1 MSSDALPARPDLDQL
16 RRRAKELRDA
26 ARAGDPAA
34 LSRIAAQAPA
44 SVAAPVTLAAAQLTI
59 AREHGFAS
67 WPRLKA
73 EAEARNAELAQ
84 RVEEFLVASIRDWT
98 GRAARM
104 LGRDPQIATYDFRT
118 AVVLGDAAGVRA
130 MLGRDPALATGTD
143 PRTGWTALHVVCS
156 SRWHQIDPGR
166 AAGLTEVARL
176 LLDAGADSGVKA
188 GAAGRP
194 DDPADRRW
202 SPLFCSVTG
211 ASNPDITRL
220 LLERGAR
227 PDSDD
232 VLYLAAFDS
241 ECLRLLLPYAP
252 DIARTTALS
261 APLSTGD
268 VTGVKLLLDAGA
280 DPNLP
285 FEAELLGESHEGT
298 PPVPPL
304 SAAIA
309 LDCAP
314 AIIALLLEHGAD
326 PDTPGPDGRTPY
338 QLASRKGQ
346 AQIAALLAGHGADTA
361 LTPADRFLSAC
372 RQGRRA
378 EAEQVL
384 AADPGLPARLTADD
398 HRVLIEAAD
407 HGRTGAVR
415 LMLDLGF
422 PPDIRASREGDGAT
436 ALHAAAAAG
445 SAGTLRLLLERGAD
459 IEARDT
465 AWDST
470 PLEWAVVGSGM
481 HLGHA
486 PDRDWVA
493 TVRTLIEAGAA
504 TEGIVLSPDDPKPPS
519 PEVAELLRSYGVPD
533 QISGGFCLST
543 CTIRHNVLQA
553 PLGGQ
558 P

>member
-1 MSSDALPARPDLDQL
+1 MPSGPLPARPDLDQL

-34 LSRIAAQAPA
+34 LSRIAAHAPA
-44 SVAAPVTLAAAQLTI
+44 PVAAPVTLAAAQLTI

-104 LGRDPQIATYDFRT
+104 LARDPQIATYDFRT
-118 AVVLGDAAGVRA
+118 AVVLGDAARVRA
-130 MLGRDPALATGTD
+130 MLGRDPELATRQD
-143 PRTGWTALHVVCS
+143 ARTGWTALHVACS
-156 SRWHQIDPGR
+156 SRWHRMDPGR
-166 AAGLTEVARL
+166 APGLTEVARL
-176 LLDAGADSGVKA
+176 LLDAGADTGVKV
-188 GAAGRP
+188 GRP
-194 DDPADRRW
+194 GRPGRPGDESDQGDQGGGQW
-202 SPLFCSVTG
+202 SPLFC
-211 ASNPDITRL
+211 AAAQNNPAITRL
-220 LLERGAR
+220 LLERGVR
-227 PDSDD
+227 PDDD
-232 VLYLAAFDS
+232 HMLYLAAFADDH

-252 DIARTTALS
+252 DIAHTTALS

-268 VTGVKLLLDAGA
+268 ITGVELLLDAGA
-280 DPNLP
+280 DPNQLLDAG
-285 FEAELLGESHEGT
+285 ELGESHEGT

-314 AIIALLLEHGAD
+314 AIIGLLLDRGAD
-326 PDTPGPDGRTPY
+326 PSTPGPDGRTPY
-338 QLASRKGQ
+338 QLAVRKGQ
-346 AQIAALLAGHGADTA
+346 ARLAELLAEHGARTD
-361 LTPADRFLSAC
+361 LTSADRFLSAC
-372 RQGRRA
+372 RQGSRA
-378 EAEQVL
+378 EAEQIL

-407 HGRTGAVR
+407 HGHTGAVR

-445 SAGTLRLLLERGAD
+445 SVGTLRLLLERGAD

-465 AWDST
+465 TWDST
-470 PLEWAVVGSGM
+470 PMEWAIVGSGM
-481 HLGHA
+481 HLGHD
-486 PDRDWVA
+486 PDHDWVA

-519 PEVAELLRSYGVPD
+519 PEVAGLLRSYGIPD
-533 QISGGFCLST
+533 QASGPAG
-543 CTIRHNVLQA
+543 
-553 PLGGQ
+553 
-558 P
+558 